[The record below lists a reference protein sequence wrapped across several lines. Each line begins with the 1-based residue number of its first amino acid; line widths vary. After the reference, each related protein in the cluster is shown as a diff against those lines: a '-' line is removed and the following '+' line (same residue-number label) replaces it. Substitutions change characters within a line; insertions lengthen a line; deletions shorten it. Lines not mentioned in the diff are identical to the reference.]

1 VVLALLLVALPAPAA
16 EGFIYWGDYKNGR
29 IGRAANDGSS
39 IDPNFITGAALPA
52 GVAITASHIYW
63 ANYGTD
69 TIGRA
74 NIDGT
79 GVDDEFIVEVDTPR
93 GVAVNSS
100 SIFWASLDLDA
111 IGRADLDGTDIDPE
125 LVPSIEGPCGISLDS
140 GHIYWSGVV
149 GTIGRSNLNGGSP
162 DPDFVDDTGG
172 GGLCGVAVNSTSI
185 YWTTTNTGF
194 IFPGTNIGRAKL
206 SDGSES
212 DNSIIGD
219 ANGPCGI
226 TIFGSQLYWANSVT
240 NTIGRANIDGNGAS
254 GVNQNLIT
262 TGGSEICGV
271 AIDSLAP
278 PAGPAPAGA
287 ADTTAP
293 RATISKGP
301 GKKLKKGIARFR
313 FKSNEAG
320 SFFQC
325 KLDRKRAARCKSPKT
340 YRNLKPGRH
349 TFKVWAI
356 DLAGNK
362 GTPAKRSFRVPASR
376 RRSR

>member
-1 VVLALLLVALPAPAA
+1 VVLALLLFALPAPA

-29 IGRAANDGSS
+29 VGRAANDGSS
-39 IDPNFITGAALPA
+39 IDPNFITGAGSPA
-52 GVAITASHIYW
+52 GVAISASHIYW
-63 ANYGTD
+63 ANYATG

-79 GVDDEFIVEVDTPR
+79 GVDDEFIVEIDASQ

-100 SIFWASLDLDA
+100 SIFWTSSDLGA
-111 IGRADLDGTDIDPE
+111 IGRADLDGTDTTPK

-140 GHIYWSGVV
+140 GHIFWSGAG
-149 GTIGRSNLNGGSP
+149 GTIGRSSLGGGFAEP
-162 DPDFVDDTGG
+162 EFVDPGG
-172 GGLCGVAVNSTSI
+172 GVLCGVAVTSTSI
-185 YWTTTNTGF
+185 YWVTTNTGF
-194 IFPGTNIGRAKL
+194 IFPGVTIGRAKV
-206 SDGSES
+206 SDGKEV

-254 GVNQNLIT
+254 GVNQSYIA
-262 TGGSEICGV
+262 TGGTEICGIAV
-271 AIDSLAP
+271 DSLAP
-278 PAGPAPAGA
+278 PPAGPPAPAGP

-293 RATISKGP
+293 RAAISKGP
-301 GKKLKKGIARFR
+301 GKKLKHGIARFR

-320 SFFQC
+320 SFFRC
-325 KLDRKRAARCKSPKT
+325 KLDRKKAGGCKSPKT
-340 YRNLKPGRH
+340 YRNLRPGRH
-349 TFKVWAI
+349 AFKVWAI
-356 DLAGNK
+356 DSAGNK
-362 GTPAKRSFRVPASR
+362 GTPAKRSFRVPGSR